1 VLAAD
6 NMQGRDTGSPAL
18 RKAEAYAVN
27 QLKRAGL
34 QPAGRKGF
42 FQPVKFESRQLVEKE
57 SSAVLIHNGKAE
69 PLNLGEMDLSTRVDL
84 APDLEAPLCLWVTA

>member
-27 QLKRAGL
+27 SIKEGGLHQQAERVFFFSQL
-34 QPAGRKGF
+34 
-42 FQPVKFESRQLVEKE
+42 KFESRQLVEKE

-69 PLNLGEMDLSTRVDL
+69 R
-84 APDLEAPLCLWVTA
+84 